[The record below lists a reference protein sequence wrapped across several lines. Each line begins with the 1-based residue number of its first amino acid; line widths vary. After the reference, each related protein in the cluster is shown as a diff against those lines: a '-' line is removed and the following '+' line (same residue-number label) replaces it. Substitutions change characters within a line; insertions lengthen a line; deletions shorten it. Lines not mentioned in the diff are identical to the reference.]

1 MDLMSAMATFVRAVD
16 AGSLSAAAR
25 SLPSSLT
32 SVSRQ
37 ISALEQHFGTR
48 LLLRTTRQLA
58 LTDEGRILYERAKAI
73 IGEVREIEAALSRG
87 RHQPS
92 GRIRVSSPS
101 LMGRLVIAPLLAE
114 FLRRYPA
121 LSVDLLLVD
130 RAVDMVEEDIH
141 LAIRVGRLRDSQLVA
156 RKLADIR
163 MIVCASPGYLARRG
177 TPEIPG
183 DLAHHDCLVFSDTPG
198 SAEWRFADNGKAGRK
213 IRISGRLWMNSLD
226 ALAAAA
232 KEGAGIV
239 RVPSWQAEADLA
251 AGHLVRVL
259 TDFEPAPVPLHLM
272 FQPSRL
278 ASPKIRAFVDY
289 LVERW
294 RGVDPFGAQPR
305 ADRETESLFNSL
317 TVPNGRGIPSR

>member
-1 MDLMSAMATFVRAVD
+1 MDLMSAMTTFVRAVD

-37 ISALEQHFGTR
+37 ITALEQHFGTR

-58 LTDEGRILYERAKAI
+58 LTDEGRLLYERAKAI
-73 IGEVREIEAALSRG
+73 VNEVKEIEAALSRD

-121 LSVDLLLVD
+121 LSIDLLLVD

-163 MIVCASPGYLARRG
+163 MIVCASPAYLAQRG
-177 TPEIPG
+177 TPETPG
-183 DLAHHDCLVFSDTPG
+183 DLVHHDCLVFSDAPG
-198 SAEWRFADNGKAGRK
+198 SAEWRFTDNGKAGRK

-251 AGHLVRVL
+251 SGHLVRL
-259 TDFEPAPVPLHLM
+259 LADYEPSPVPLHLM

-289 LVERW
+289 LIERW
-294 RGVDPFGAQPR
+294 RGAGPFSAQP
-305 ADRETESLFNSL
+305 A
-317 TVPNGRGIPSR
+317 SR

>member
-1 MDLMSAMATFVRAVD
+1 MDQLSAMATFVCAVET
-16 AGSLSAAAR
+16 GSFSAAAR

-58 LTDEGRILYERAKAI
+58 LTDDGRMLYERAKSI
-73 IGEVREIEAALSRG
+73 LGEVREIEAALSRD

-92 GRIRVSSPS
+92 GRIRVSCPS

-114 FLRRYPA
+114 FLHRYPL

-156 RKLADIR
+156 RKLADLR
-163 MIVCASPGYLARRG
+163 MIVCAPPTYLERRG
-177 TPEIPG
+177 VPQAPR
-183 DLAHHDCLVFSDTPG
+183 DLAGHDCLIFSNAPG
-198 SAEWRFADNGKAGRK
+198 SAEWRFAESMKADRK

-226 ALAAAA
+226 ALATAA

-239 RVPSWQAEADLA
+239 RVPSWQVEADIRAGSLRRILA
-251 AGHLVRVL
+251 
-259 TDFEPAPVPLHLM
+259 DYEPPPTPLHLM

-278 ASPKIRAFVDY
+278 ASPKTRAFVDY
-289 LVERW
+289 LIERW
-294 RGVDPFGAQPR
+294 RAIDPFGEHPA
-305 ADRETESLFNSL
+305 AMS
-317 TVPNGRGIPSR
+317 

>member
-1 MDLMSAMATFVRAVD
+1 MDLLSAMTTFVRAVD
-16 AGSLSAAAR
+16 TGSLSAAAR

-37 ISALEQHFGTR
+37 VAALEEHFGTR

-58 LTDEGRILYERAKAI
+58 LTDEGRVLYERAKAVL
-73 IGEVREIEAALSRG
+73 GEVKEIEAALSRD

-92 GRIRVSSPS
+92 GRIRVASPS

-141 LAIRVGRLRDSQLVA
+141 LSIRVGRLRDSQLVT
-156 RKLADIR
+156 RKLADLR
-163 MIVCASPGYLARRG
+163 MIVCASPAYLATRG
-177 TPEIPG
+177 VPQAPG
-183 DLAHHDCLVFSDTPG
+183 DLAHHDCLVFSDAPG
-198 SAEWRFADNGKAGRK
+198 SAEWRFADGSKAGRK

-226 ALAAAA
+226 ALATAA

-239 RVPSWQAEADLA
+239 RVPAWQAEADLA
-251 AGHLVRVL
+251 AGHLVRL
-259 TDFEPAPVPLHLM
+259 LADYEPAPAPLHLM

-289 LVERW
+289 LVERG
-294 RGVDPFGAQPR
+294 RGTDPFAGRLTPN
-305 ADRETESLFNSL
+305 NSE
-317 TVPNGRGIPSR
+317 I

>member
-1 MDLMSAMATFVRAVD
+1 MDQLAAMATFVRAVD
-16 AGSLSAAAR
+16 TGSLSAAAR

-37 ISALEQHFGTR
+37 ISALEEHYGTR

-58 LTDEGRILYERAKAI
+58 LTDEGRILYERAKSI
-73 IGEVREIEAALSRG
+73 LGEVKEIEAALSHD

-101 LMGRLVIAPLLAE
+101 LMGRLVIAPLLAD

-156 RKLADIR
+156 RKLADLR
-163 MIVCASPGYLARRG
+163 MIVCASPSYLAARG
-177 TPEIPG
+177 VPQTPD
-183 DLAHHDCLVFSDTPG
+183 DLAQHDCLVFSDIPG
-198 SAEWRFADNGKAGRK
+198 SAEWRFADGSKAGRK
-213 IRISGRLWMNSLD
+213 IRMTGRLWMNSLD

-232 KEGAGIV
+232 REGAGIV
-239 RVPSWQAEADLA
+239 RVPSWQVEADLT
-251 AGHLVRVL
+251 GGSLVRLL
-259 TDFEPAPVPLHLM
+259 TDFESAPTPLHLM

-294 RGVDPFGAQPR
+294 RERDPFAAQVSP
-305 ADRETESLFNSL
+305 L
-317 TVPNGRGIPSR
+317 

>member
-1 MDLMSAMATFVRAVD
+1 
-16 AGSLSAAAR
+16 
-25 SLPSSLT
+25 
-32 SVSRQ
+32 
-37 ISALEQHFGTR
+37 
-48 LLLRTTRQLA
+48 LRTTRQLA
-58 LTDEGRILYERAKAI
+58 LTDEGRVLYERAKAVL
-73 IGEVREIEAALSRG
+73 GEVKEIEAALSRD

-92 GRIRVSSPS
+92 GRIRVASPS

-141 LAIRVGRLRDSQLVA
+141 LSIRVGRLRDSQLVT
-156 RKLADIR
+156 RKLADLR
-163 MIVCASPGYLARRG
+163 MIVCASPAYLATRG
-177 TPEIPG
+177 VPQAPG
-183 DLAHHDCLVFSDTPG
+183 DLAHHDCLVFSDAPG
-198 SAEWRFADNGKAGRK
+198 SAEWRFADGSKAGRK

-226 ALAAAA
+226 ALASAA

-239 RVPSWQAEADLA
+239 RVPAWQAEADLA
-251 AGHLVRVL
+251 AGHLVRL
-259 TDFEPAPVPLHLM
+259 LADYEPAPAPLHLM

-294 RGVDPFGAQPR
+294 RGTDPFTGRP
-305 ADRETESLFNSL
+305 TPNNSE
-317 TVPNGRGIPSR
+317 I

>member
-1 MDLMSAMATFVRAVD
+1 MDQLSAMATFVRAVET
-16 AGSLSAAAR
+16 GSLSAAAR

-37 ISALEQHFGTR
+37 ISALEEHFGTR

-58 LTDEGRILYERAKAI
+58 LTDDGRILYERAKSI
-73 IGEVREIEAALSRG
+73 LGEVKEIEAALSRD
-87 RHQPS
+87 RHEPS
-92 GRIRVSSPS
+92 GRIRVSCPI

-114 FLRRYPA
+114 FLRRYPR

-156 RKLADIR
+156 RKFADLR
-163 MIVCASPGYLARRG
+163 MVVCASPTYLARRG
-177 TPEIPG
+177 VPRMPR
-183 DLAHHDCLVFSDTPG
+183 DLADHDCLVFSDAPG
-198 SAEWRFADNGKAGRK
+198 SAEWRFAESTKADRK

-239 RVPSWQAEADLA
+239 RVPSWQVDADIR
-251 AGHLVRVL
+251 AGSLRRIL
-259 TDFEPAPVPLHLM
+259 TDYEPPPTPLHLV

-278 ASPKIRAFVDY
+278 ASPKTRAFVDY
-289 LVERW
+289 LVEQW
-294 RGVDPFGAQPR
+294 RAADPFGAH
-305 ADRETESLFNSL
+305 AVAAL
-317 TVPNGRGIPSR
+317 

>member
-1 MDLMSAMATFVRAVD
+1 MDKLSAMATFVRAVD
-16 AGSLSAAAR
+16 AGSLSGAAR

-37 ISALEQHFGTR
+37 ISALEGHFGTR

-58 LTDEGRILYERAKAI
+58 LTDEGRILYEHAKAI
-73 IGEVREIEAALSRG
+73 LGEVKEIEAALSHN

-92 GRIRVSSPS
+92 GRIRVASPS

-121 LSVDLLLVD
+121 LSIDLLLVD
-130 RAVDMVEEDIH
+130 RAVDLVEEDIH
-141 LAIRVGRLRDSQLVA
+141 LAIRIGRLRDSQLVA
-156 RKLADIR
+156 RKLADLR
-163 MIVCASPGYLARRG
+163 MIVCASPAYLARRG
-177 TPEIPG
+177 VPEAPG
-183 DLAHHDCLVFSDTPG
+183 DLAHHDCLVFSDMPG
-198 SAEWRFADNGKAGRK
+198 SAEWRFADDSRAGRK

-226 ALAAAA
+226 ALATAA
-232 KEGAGIV
+232 KDGAGIV

-251 AGHLVRVL
+251 AGRLVRL
-259 TDFEPAPVPLHLM
+259 LAEYEPAPVPLHLT
-272 FQPSRL
+272 FQPSRP

-294 RGVDPFGAQPR
+294 RGIDPFGAQPR
-305 ADRETESLFNSL
+305 VDR
-317 TVPNGRGIPSR
+317 

>member
-1 MDLMSAMATFVRAVD
+1 MDLVSAMATFVRAVD

-37 ISALEQHFGTR
+37 ISALEEHFRTR
-48 LLLRTTRQLA
+48 LLLRTTRRLA
-58 LTDEGRILYERAKAI
+58 LTDEGRILYERAKAVL
-73 IGEVREIEAALSRG
+73 GEVKEIEAALTRD

-92 GRIRVSSPS
+92 GRIRVASPS
-101 LMGRLVIAPLLAE
+101 LMGRLLIAPLLAE

-121 LSVDLLLVD
+121 ISVDLLLVD

-141 LAIRVGRLRDSQLVA
+141 LAIRVGRLRDSQLIA

-163 MIVCASPGYLARRG
+163 MIVCASPAYLAQRG
-177 TPEIPG
+177 TPETPG
-183 DLAHHDCLVFSDTPG
+183 DLAHHDCLVFSDAPG
-198 SAEWRFADNGKAGRK
+198 SAEWRFADDGKAGRK
-213 IRISGRLWMNSLD
+213 IRISGRLWMNSLE
-226 ALAAAA
+226 ALATVA

-239 RVPSWQAEADLA
+239 RVPSWQVEADLA
-251 AGHLVRVL
+251 AGRLVRLL
-259 TDFEPAPVPLHLM
+259 TDYEPAPVPLHVM

-278 ASPKIRAFVDY
+278 ASPKIRAFADY

-294 RGVDPFGAQPR
+294 RGIDPFGAQPR
-305 ADRETESLFNSL
+305 AD
-317 TVPNGRGIPSR
+317 P

>member
-1 MDLMSAMATFVRAVD
+1 MDLVSAMATFVRAVD

-37 ISALEQHFGTR
+37 ISALEEHFRTR
-48 LLLRTTRQLA
+48 LLLRTTRRLA
-58 LTDEGRILYERAKAI
+58 LTDEGRILYERAKAVL
-73 IGEVREIEAALSRG
+73 GEVKEIEAALTRD

-92 GRIRVSSPS
+92 GRIRVASPS
-101 LMGRLVIAPLLAE
+101 LMGRLLIAPLLAE

-141 LAIRVGRLRDSQLVA
+141 LAIRIGRLRDSQLVA
-156 RKLADIR
+156 RKLADLR
-163 MIVCASPGYLARRG
+163 MIVCASPDYLARRG
-177 TPEIPG
+177 TPRAPA
-183 DLAHHDCLVFSDTPG
+183 DLVHHDCLVFSDAPG
-198 SAEWRFADNGKAGRK
+198 SAEWRFADDGKAGRK
-213 IRISGRLWMNSLD
+213 IRISGRLWMNSLE
-226 ALAAAA
+226 ALATVA

-239 RVPSWQAEADLA
+239 RVPSWQVEADLA
-251 AGHLVRVL
+251 AGRLVRLL
-259 TDFEPAPVPLHLM
+259 TDYEPAPVPLHVM

-278 ASPKIRAFVDY
+278 ASPKIRAFADY

-294 RGVDPFGAQPR
+294 RGIDPFGAQPR
-305 ADRETESLFNSL
+305 AD
-317 TVPNGRGIPSR
+317 P

>member
-1 MDLMSAMATFVRAVD
+1 MDLMSAMTTFVRAVD

-37 ISALEQHFGTR
+37 ITALEQHFGTR

-58 LTDEGRILYERAKAI
+58 LTDEGRLLYERAKAI
-73 IGEVREIEAALSRG
+73 VNEVKEIEAALSRD

-121 LSVDLLLVD
+121 LSIDLLLVD

-163 MIVCASPGYLARRG
+163 MIVCASPAYLAQRG
-177 TPEIPG
+177 TPETPG
-183 DLAHHDCLVFSDTPG
+183 DLVHHDCLVFSDAPG
-198 SAEWRFADNGKAGRK
+198 SAEWRFTDNGKAGRK

-251 AGHLVRVL
+251 SGHLVRL
-259 TDFEPAPVPLHLM
+259 LADYEPSPVPLHLM

-289 LVERW
+289 LIERW
-294 RGVDPFGAQPR
+294 RGADPFSAQP
-305 ADRETESLFNSL
+305 A
-317 TVPNGRGIPSR
+317 SR

>member
-37 ISALEQHFGTR
+37 VAALEEHFGTR

-58 LTDEGRILYERAKAI
+58 LTDEGRILSERAKAI
-73 IGEVREIEAALSRG
+73 IGDVREIEAALSHD

-130 RAVDMVEEDIH
+130 RAVDMVEEDIP

-163 MIVCASPGYLARRG
+163 MIVCASPDYLARRG
-177 TPEIPG
+177 TPETPG

-198 SAEWRFADNGKAGRK
+198 SAEWHFAEDGKAGRK

-226 ALAAAA
+226 ALATAA
-232 KEGAGIV
+232 KAGAGIV
-239 RVPSWQAEADLA
+239 RVPSWQ
-251 AGHLVRVL
+251 RPRL
-259 TDFEPAPVPLHLM
+259 TWPPA
-272 FQPSRL
+272 
-278 ASPKIRAFVDY
+278 I
-289 LVERW
+289 W
-294 RGVDPFGAQPR
+294 CGC
-305 ADRETESLFNSL
+305 
-317 TVPNGRGIPSR
+317 

>member
-1 MDLMSAMATFVRAVD
+1 MDQLAAMATFVRAVD
-16 AGSLSAAAR
+16 TGSLSAAAR
-25 SLPSSLT
+25 SLSSSLT

-37 ISALEQHFGTR
+37 ISALEEHFGTR

-58 LTDEGRILYERAKAI
+58 LTDDGRLLYERAKLI
-73 IGEVREIEAALSRG
+73 LGEVKEVEAALSRD

-121 LSVDLLLVD
+121 LSVELLLVD
-130 RAVDMVEEDIH
+130 RPVDMVEEDIH
-141 LAIRVGRLRDSQLVA
+141 LALRVGRLRDSQLVA
-156 RKLADIR
+156 RRLADLR
-163 MIVCASPGYLARRG
+163 MIVCASPDYLARRG
-177 TPEIPG
+177 VPDTPH
-183 DLAHHDCLVFSDTPG
+183 DLAAHDCLVFSDTPG
-198 SAEWRFADNGKAGRK
+198 RAEWRFADDTKAGRK
-213 IRISGRLWMNSLD
+213 IRITGRLWMNSLD
-226 ALAAAA
+226 ALVGAA

-239 RVPSWQAEADLA
+239 RVPSWQVEGDLA
-251 AGHLVRVL
+251 TGRLRCLLA
-259 TDFEPAPVPLHLM
+259 DYEPSPTPLNLI

-294 RGVDPFGAQPR
+294 RVINPFGAQSSGS
-305 ADRETESLFNSL
+305 DTDS
-317 TVPNGRGIPSR
+317 